1 MSNPPG
7 PPHGDQSA
15 WARPTGQPGHPGEGA
30 PPPQPAQPPQPSE
43 SPTRQMPAGSRDDQT
58 TTRMPTAP
66 SAPTGPLPTTHL
78 PPAPPPPGPPA
89 APDSET
95 PTTVIQ
101 TPAPQRR
108 PTTLLRDP
116 LALVLIF
123 ITVIALALAGLIG
136 AELIA
141 RRIADSKVAKATECV
156 VHDKASV
163 SFGVTPPF
171 LWQHVT
177 GNYTNI
183 SISTAGKQVKD
194 AQQMKADL
202 SISDVDLHGN
212 GDSKGTIGA
221 LDATLTW
228 PAAGIKETVQSMV
241 PILGNLVSDLKT
253 NSRDGTVEL
262 NGAFGLA
269 SVIVKPEVVN
279 GGLSLQVQKLTGLGA
294 LTLPRETIQPELDR
308 FAEALTKRYPLGLRA
323 DSIQVT
329 DTGVV
334 AKFSTRNAS
343 IPRSNDPCF
352 ANL

>member
-1 MSNPPG
+1 MPVGG
-7 PPHGDQSA
+7 PH
-15 WARPTGQPGHPGEGA
+15 
-30 PPPQPAQPPQPSE
+30 
-43 SPTRQMPAGSRDDQT
+43 RDEP
-58 TTRMPTAP
+58 TTRIP
-66 SAPTGPLPTTHL
+66 SAPAT
-78 PPAPPPPGPPA
+78 PPPGPPA
-89 APDSET
+89 EPAGEA

-101 TPAPQRR
+101 APAQQHHRA
-108 PTTLLRDP
+108 TLLRDP
-116 LALVLIF
+116 LALTLIF

-141 RRIADSKVAKATECV
+141 RRIADNKVAKATECV
-156 VHDKASV
+156 VHDKAKV

-183 SISTAGKQVKD
+183 SITTAGNQVKD
-194 AQQMKADL
+194 AQQMTADL
-202 SISDVDLHGN
+202 NITDVDLHGN
-212 GDSKGTIGA
+212 ADSRGTIGA

-228 PAAGIKETVQSMV
+228 PSAGIKETVQSMV

-262 NGAFGLA
+262 GGAFGLA
-269 SVIVKPEVVN
+269 TVVVKPEVVN
-279 GGLSLQVQKLTGLGA
+279 GGLSLQVQKLTGLGT
-294 LTLPRETIQPELDR
+294 LTLPRETLQPELDR
-308 FAEALTKRYPLGLRA
+308 FAAELTKRYPLGLRA

-334 AKFSTRNAS
+334 ARFSTRNAA
-343 IPRSNDPCF
+343 IPRTDDPCF

>member
-1 MSNPPG
+1 M
-7 PPHGDQSA
+7 
-15 WARPTGQPGHPGEGA
+15 
-30 PPPQPAQPPQPSE
+30 
-43 SPTRQMPAGSRDDQT
+43 
-58 TTRMPTAP
+58 
-66 SAPTGPLPTTHL
+66 
-78 PPAPPPPGPPA
+78 
-89 APDSET
+89 
-95 PTTVIQ
+95 
-101 TPAPQRR
+101 
-108 PTTLLRDP
+108 LRDP

-123 ITVIALALAGLIG
+123 VTVIALALAGLIG

-141 RRIADSKVAKATECV
+141 RRIADNKVAKATECV
-156 VHDKASV
+156 VHDKASA

-171 LWQHVT
+171 LWQHIT

-183 SISTAGKQVKD
+183 SIHTAGNQVKD
-194 AQQMKADL
+194 AKQMTADL
-202 SISDVDLHGN
+202 NISDVDLHGS

-262 NGAFGLA
+262 KGAFGLA
-269 SVIVKPEVVN
+269 TVVVKPEVVN

-294 LTLPRETIQPELDR
+294 LTLPRESLQPELDR
-308 FAEALTKRYPLGLRA
+308 FAAELTKRYPLGLRA
-323 DSIQVT
+323 DSIEVT

-334 AKFSTRNAS
+334 ARFSTRNAS
-343 IPRSNDPCF
+343 IPRGDDPCF

>member
-1 MSNPPG
+1 MPVSG
-7 PPHGDQSA
+7 PH
-15 WARPTGQPGHPGEGA
+15 
-30 PPPQPAQPPQPSE
+30 
-43 SPTRQMPAGSRDDQT
+43 RDEP
-58 TTRMPTAP
+58 TTRIP
-66 SAPTGPLPTTHL
+66 SPPAA
-78 PPAPPPPGPPA
+78 PAPPPPSNPPPPA
-89 APDSET
+89 APPPPAPNPAGEA
-95 PTTVIQ
+95 PTTVIE
-101 TPAPQRR
+101 APPTR
-108 PTTLLRDP
+108 PRSVSVLRDP

-123 ITVIALALAGLIG
+123 VTVIALALAGLIG

-141 RRIADSKVAKATECV
+141 RRIADNKVAKATECV
-156 VHDKASV
+156 VHDKAKV

-171 LWQHVT
+171 LWQHFT

-183 SISTAGKQVKD
+183 SIHTAGNQVKD
-194 AQQMKADL
+194 AQQMTADL
-202 SISDVDLHGN
+202 NISDVDLHGT

-253 NSRDGTVEL
+253 NAKDGTVEL

-269 SVIVKPEVVN
+269 TVVVKPEVVD

-294 LTLPRETIQPELDR
+294 LTLPRESIQPELDR
-308 FAEALTKRYPLGLRA
+308 FAKELTKKYPLGLRA

-334 AKFSTRNAS
+334 ARFSTRNATMPKS
-343 IPRSNDPCF
+343 DDPCF
-352 ANL
+352 AHL

>member
-1 MSNPPG
+1 M
-7 PPHGDQSA
+7 
-15 WARPTGQPGHPGEGA
+15 EA
-30 PPPQPAQPPQPSE
+30 PP
-43 SPTRQMPAGSRDDQT
+43 TRAR
-58 TTRMPTAP
+58 
-66 SAPTGPLPTTHL
+66 SA
-78 PPAPPPPGPPA
+78 
-89 APDSET
+89 S
-95 PTTVIQ
+95 V
-101 TPAPQRR
+101 
-108 PTTLLRDP
+108 LRDP

-123 ITVIALALAGLIG
+123 VTVIALALAGLIG

-141 RRIADSKVAKATECV
+141 RRIADNKVAKATECV
-156 VHDKASV
+156 VHDKAKV

-171 LWQHVT
+171 LWQHFT

-183 SISTAGKQVKD
+183 SIHTAGNQVKD
-194 AQQMKADL
+194 AQQMTADL
-202 SISDVDLHGN
+202 NISDVDLHGT

-253 NSRDGTVEL
+253 NAKDGTVEL

-269 SVIVKPEVVN
+269 TVVVKPEVVD

-294 LTLPRETIQPELDR
+294 LTLPRESIQPELDR
-308 FAEALTKRYPLGLRA
+308 FAKELTKKYPLGLRA

-334 AKFSTRNAS
+334 ARFSTRNATMPKS
-343 IPRSNDPCF
+343 DDPCF
-352 ANL
+352 AHL

>member
-1 MSNPPG
+1 MPVPP
-7 PPHGDQSA
+7 PV
-15 WARPTGQPGHPGEGA
+15 TGTEAATTRIPAA
-30 PPPQPAQPPQPSE
+30 PPPAGPPPE
-43 SPTRQMPAGSRDDQT
+43 VPGTD
-58 TTRMPTAP
+58 
-66 SAPTGPLPTTHL
+66 APTTAIE
-78 PPAPPPPGPPA
+78 APGTQA
-89 APDSET
+89 RST
-95 PTTVIQ
+95 SV
-101 TPAPQRR
+101 
-108 PTTLLRDP
+108 LRDP

-123 ITVIALALAGLIG
+123 VTVIALALAGLIG

-141 RRIADSKVAKATECV
+141 RRIADNKVAKATECV
-156 VHDKASV
+156 VHDKASA

-171 LWQHVT
+171 LWQHIT

-183 SISTAGKQVKD
+183 SIHTAGNQVKD
-194 AQQMKADL
+194 AKQMTADL
-202 SISDVDLHGN
+202 NISDVDLHGN

-262 NGAFGLA
+262 KGAFGLA
-269 SVIVKPEVVN
+269 TVVVKPEVVN

-294 LTLPRETIQPELDR
+294 LTLPRESLQPELDR
-308 FAEALTKRYPLGLRA
+308 FAAELTKRYPLGLRA
-323 DSIQVT
+323 DSIEVT

-334 AKFSTRNAS
+334 ARFSTRNAS
-343 IPRSNDPCF
+343 IPRSDDPCF

>member
-1 MSNPPG
+1 M
-7 PPHGDQSA
+7 
-15 WARPTGQPGHPGEGA
+15 TGTEAATTRIPAA
-30 PPPQPAQPPQPSE
+30 PPPAGPPPE
-43 SPTRQMPAGSRDDQT
+43 VPGTD
-58 TTRMPTAP
+58 
-66 SAPTGPLPTTHL
+66 APTTAIE
-78 PPAPPPPGPPA
+78 APGTQA
-89 APDSET
+89 RST
-95 PTTVIQ
+95 SV
-101 TPAPQRR
+101 
-108 PTTLLRDP
+108 LRDP

-123 ITVIALALAGLIG
+123 VTVIALALAGLIG

-141 RRIADSKVAKATECV
+141 RRIADNKVAKATECV
-156 VHDKASV
+156 VHDKASA

-171 LWQHVT
+171 LWQHIT

-183 SISTAGKQVKD
+183 SIHTAGNQVKD
-194 AQQMKADL
+194 AKQMTADL
-202 SISDVDLHGN
+202 NISDVDLHGN

-262 NGAFGLA
+262 KGAFGLA
-269 SVIVKPEVVN
+269 TVVVKPEVVN

-294 LTLPRETIQPELDR
+294 LTLPRESLQPELDR
-308 FAEALTKRYPLGLRA
+308 FAAELTKRYPLGLRA
-323 DSIQVT
+323 DSIEVT

-334 AKFSTRNAS
+334 ARFSTRNAS
-343 IPRSNDPCF
+343 IPRSDDPCF